1 MFWNILKKTKTVDT
15 KNEELDKLKKQ
26 ARKIIVPKVERYAHI
41 MNVEYGRIA
50 IRAQKTRFGSCSSK
64 GNLNFNCVLALMP
77 EEIGDYVVVHE
88 LAHLKQMN
96 HSKLFW
102 AEVEKV
108 LPDYKKRRRWLK
120 ENGRKYMERMGII

>member
-1 MFWNILKKTKTVDT
+1 MFWNFFKKPKNVDT
-15 KNEELDKLKKQ
+15 KNEELEKLKKQ
-26 ARKIIVPKVERYAHI
+26 ARKAIVPRVEHYASI

-64 GNLNFNCVLALMP
+64 GNLNFNCILALMP
-77 EEIGDYVVVHE
+77 EEIVDYVVVHE

>member
-1 MFWNILKKTKTVDT
+1 MFWNFFKKPKTVDT

-77 EEIGDYVVVHE
+77 EEIVDYVVVHE